1 MLAKLRH
8 KEVKVRRPNSHLYKG
23 EEKFNGSVTYSV
35 VGVLDR
41 AEVRHSLGTDEKGV
55 AIRRVSKLERALA
68 EGPDSLLWSEL
79 ADSLPPRTYS
89 FFAGKAGLGTRNP
102 TLRAT
107 LQDLT
112 NAYDI
117 EMQRKVD
124 NKLRGVSAEEGTLSE
139 SSRTRYRQSINHFV
153 EFVGKETP
161 LVSLDNSTITKFKLA
176 RYKAITQLKQ
186 ARGGSSVALDIA
198 ILHGMF
204 RFGIS
209 QGVLKKNLI
218 DLSKESKP
226 GKNPKNGARPFTAE
240 ELSKLRNGTIWKH
253 KGQAPIN
260 DEFMFLLFRWT
271 GLRRSDTIRLCWKH
285 IQFDRGVNGEIEIVT
300 QKRGKLAVI
309 PLSTEL
315 RIALEHERTN
325 RKPNPEDHVLV
336 NPATGDPFSS
346 ATRLTNRCKALGD
359 RAGVRR
365 CTPHCFRDTFACDM
379 LAKGA
384 GIHDVAKML
393 ADTVETVEEHYA
405 QFIPAS
411 RDNIQAKMD
420 SGVGIEEQA
429 VLAAKRGK
437 KVVGIR

>member
-1 MLAKLRH
+1 LFSWNA
-8 KEVKVRRPNSHLYKG
+8 PNSEG
-23 EEKFNGSVTYSV
+23 AS
-35 VGVLDR
+35 
-41 AEVRHSLGTDEKGV
+41 
-55 AIRRVSKLERALA
+55 VSKLCHEAIQHRHLR
-68 EGPDSLLWSEL
+68 S
-79 ADSLPPRTYS
+79 
-89 FFAGKAGLGTRNP
+89 GL
-102 TLRAT
+102 
-107 LQDLT
+107 
-112 NAYDI
+112 
-117 EMQRKVD
+117 
-124 NKLRGVSAEEGTLSE
+124 
-139 SSRTRYRQSINHFV
+139 NHFV

-226 GKNPKNGARPFTAE
+226 GKNPKNGARPFTAD
-240 ELSKLRNGTIWKH
+240 ELSKLCNGAIWKH

-285 IQFDRGVNGEIEIVT
+285 IQFDRGVNSEIEIVT

-315 RIALEHERTN
+315 RSALEHGRTK

-336 NPATGDPFSS
+336 NPATGEPFSS

-359 RAGVRR
+359 RVGVRR

-384 GIHDVAKML
+384 GVFEVAKML

-405 QFIPAS
+405 QFVLAS

-420 SGVGIEEQA
+420 NGIGIEEQA
-429 VLAAKRGK
+429 ALAAKRGK